1 MMTKTI
7 EEVVA
12 AKLLNHRRGIAHD
25 ELGQLRQL
33 RQDSSGS
40 ADHLR
45 DFQPAAAVGETR
57 RGLDAN

>member
-25 ELGQLRQL
+25 ELGQL